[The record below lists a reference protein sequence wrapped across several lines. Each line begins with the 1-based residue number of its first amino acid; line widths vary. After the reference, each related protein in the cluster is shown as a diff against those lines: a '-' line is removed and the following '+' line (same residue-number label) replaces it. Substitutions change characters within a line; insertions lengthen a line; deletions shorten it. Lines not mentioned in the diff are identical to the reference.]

1 MRTVP
6 IESAKGKVKF
16 IFSPDVF
23 FKIGQKFHT
32 ELKMI
37 SKSNT

>member
-6 IESAKGKVKF
+6 MESAEGKVKV
-16 IFSPDVF
+16 ILSPDEF
-23 FKIGQKFHT
+23 FKIGQKFQT

>member
-6 IESAKGKVKF
+6 MESAEGKVKF
-16 IFSPDVF
+16 IFSPDGL

>member
-6 IESAKGKVKF
+6 MESAEGKVKF
-16 IFSPDVF
+16 IFSPDGF

-32 ELKMI
+32 DLKMI